1 MRDRT
6 PDSAPRQMLIRMG
19 AYDNHALASD
29 HDLHLTSF
37 VAETRVGHMETS
49 VLLCPSCCS
58 SHHTTTSR
66 SISRCML
73 RSPAVTERY
82 RHGVATATVWI
93 RHARYSKDGAAN
105 YKRPVSMAGGTS
117 PLNAP
122 EETMCYV
129 FLASLT
135 SLPRSARQC
144 GRTYRAPGLPACI

>member
-1 MRDRT
+1 MALLWPRCGLCSVLHAAAHRVTLYDNVGCDRT
-6 PDSAPRQMLIRMG
+6 LSARRM
-19 AYDNHALASD
+19 
-29 HDLHLTSF
+29 
-37 VAETRVGHMETS
+37 
-49 VLLCPSCCS
+49 
-58 SHHTTTSR
+58 
-66 SISRCML
+66 
-73 RSPAVTERY
+73 
-82 RHGVATATVWI
+82 ATATVWI

-144 GRTYRAPGLPACI
+144 GLQIPHAPSRA